1 MRGADQ
7 QQGSMLCLLSP
18 EQRVPQHHPLRGI
31 RRVADDAVKGL
42 DPILDDMYSST
53 GRPSIPPER
62 LLKSFVLM
70 ALYSVRSERLFCE
83 QLDYNL
89 LFRWFLDMDMV
100 EDSFDHSTFS
110 KNRQRLLDHG
120 VAQHFFSQVVGHAR
134 GEGLL
139 SDDHF
144 TVDGTLIDAW
154 ASLKS
159 FRPKDEPPPD
169 QDTLDDPGNPTVDF
183 RGEKRSNRTHRSA
196 TDPESRLMRK
206 GKGKEAK
213 LSYCLNALMENRNG
227 LLVDF
232 RVAQATGTAERQTA
246 LAMLEQSLPGSK
258 RITLGADKGYDTW
271 KFVTLCRILKV
282 TPHVARNTG
291 RKGGSSIDARTTRH
305 EGYGI
310 SQRIRKRVEEIFG
323 WTKTVGNFSKTRYL
337 GQAKTQMAAYFVGA
351 AYNLLRIAK
360 LTEAPG

>member
-7 QQGSMLCLLSP
+7 KQGSMLCLLSP
-18 EQRVPQHHPLRGI
+18 EQRVPQNHPLRGI

-42 DPILDDMYSST
+42 DSILDDMYSST

-70 ALYSVRSERLFCE
+70 ALYSIRSERLFCE

-89 LFRWFLDMDMV
+89 LFRWFLDMDMI

-120 VAQHFFSQVVGHAR
+120 VAQHFFAQVVGYAR

-159 FRPKDEPPPD
+159 FRPKGEPPTD
-169 QDTLDDPGNPTVDF
+169 QDSLDDPGNPTVDF
-183 RGEKRSNRTHRSA
+183 RGEKRSNRTHRST
-196 TDPESRLMRK
+196 TDPESRLLRK

-213 LSYCLNALMENRNG
+213 LSYCLNALMENMSQRA
-227 LLVDF
+227 F
-232 RVAQATGTAERQTA
+232 
-246 LAMLEQSLPGSK
+246 
-258 RITLGADKGYDTW
+258 
-271 KFVTLCRILKV
+271 
-282 TPHVARNTG
+282 
-291 RKGGSSIDARTTRH
+291 GGSSGSPRLPARLRDRQQSRCLGRACLAPSGLPLERTRVTTP
-305 EGYGI
+305 G
-310 SQRIRKRVEEIFG
+310 S
-323 WTKTVGNFSKTRYL
+323 
-337 GQAKTQMAAYFVGA
+337 
-351 AYNLLRIAK
+351 LLLFAVC
-360 LTEAPG
+360 